1 MFRFDRPAGRY
12 ELDVEYFDQNNGE
25 SKFRV
30 FVGAQGD
37 EWIADDHL
45 PATKPGGDSSTRRRI
60 TGLALRPGDEI
71 RIEGIPDGA
80 ERAPLD
86 YIEIHAR

>member
-1 MFRFDRPAGRY
+1 
-12 ELDVEYFDQNNGE
+12 VQYFDQNNGQ

-30 FVGAQGD
+30 FIGEQQVD

-45 PATKPGGDSSTRRRI
+45 PATKPGGDSSTRHRI

-80 ERAPLD
+80 EKAPLD
-86 YIEIHAR
+86 YIEIHVH